1 MSNKP
6 SIDKLVDI
14 MAQLRDP
21 LGGCPWDL
29 KQSFTSI
36 VPYTLEEAYE
46 VAHAIEAEDWP
57 EVQNELGDL
66 LFQVVFYA
74 QLGKEQGLFDF
85 DAIVDGVS
93 EKLVRRHPHVFA
105 QLDVADEAEIK
116 KNWENFK
123 AAERA
128 EKSQDVAPSALDDV
142 PAALPALSRAAKLQ
156 KRAAHQGFDW
166 PDISGVVDKLAEEQL
181 ELVEALASDDME
193 HIADELGDLL
203 FTAVNLARHLKK
215 DPEQLLRQANNKF
228 ENRFRYVEKILGVEG
243 KELSDYSLEQLENA
257 WCEAKT
263 ELNP

>member
-46 VAHAIEAEDWP
+46 VAHAIETEDWP

-193 HIADELGDLL
+193 HIAEELGDLL

-228 ENRFRYVEKILGVEG
+228 ENRFRYVEKILRVGG

>member
-21 LGGCPWDL
+21 QGGCPWDL

-46 VAHAIEAEDWP
+46 VAHAIETEDWP

-193 HIADELGDLL
+193 HIAEELGDLL

-228 ENRFRYVEKILGVEG
+228 ENRFRYVEKILRVEG